1 MSFLPLGDQATEC
14 ARPSW
19 TTIGPVIFVEEG
31 DVKEEPEE
39 TNAMASLAE
48 LSSDGL
54 ENDEQLPGVTSLEK
68 VAGMYIVSVV
78 GRSKTKTRHK
88 INEC

>member
-1 MSFLPLGDQATEC
+1 
-14 ARPSW
+14 
-19 TTIGPVIFVEEG
+19 
-31 DVKEEPEE
+31 
-39 TNAMASLAE
+39 MASLAE

-68 VAGMYIVSVV
+68 VGGMYIVSVV